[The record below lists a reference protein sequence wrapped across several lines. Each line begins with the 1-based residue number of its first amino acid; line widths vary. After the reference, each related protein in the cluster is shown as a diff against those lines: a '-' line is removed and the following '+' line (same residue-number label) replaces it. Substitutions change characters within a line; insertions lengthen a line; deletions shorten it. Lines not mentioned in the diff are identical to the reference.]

1 MTLDIARIW
10 GSMPALV
17 TPMKGGEIDLSAFEH
32 FVEWQIAEGS
42 HGLVPVGTTGE
53 SPTLTHDEHHAVIA
67 RTVAVAAGRVPVIAG
82 CGSNDTATAKAHLAR
97 AEAAG
102 ADAALLV
109 VPYYNKPSQAGL
121 IAHFT
126 ALAEATRLPIIL
138 YNIPGRS
145 VADLA
150 TATIA
155 QLAKLPNIVGI
166 KDATGNVA
174 RVSAQRAACG
184 PDFIQLSGNDDMA
197 LGFNALGG
205 CGAISVTANVAPRLC
220 AEMQA
225 AMRAGDYSAALAIN
239 DKLWPLH
246 DAMFADTSPGPAKYA
261 LAHLGLMSG
270 EVRLP
275 VIPPSEAARAAVD
288 AALSHAGLT

>member
-1 MTLDIARIW
+1 MTLDLSRIW
-10 GSMPALV
+10 GSIPALV
-17 TPMKGGEIDLSAFEH
+17 TPMRGGEIDLESFGR

-53 SPTLTHDEHHAVIA
+53 SPTLNHDEHHAVIA

-121 IAHFT
+121 LAHFT
-126 ALAEATRLPIIL
+126 SLAEATKLPIIL

-150 TATIA
+150 NDTIA
-155 QLAKLPNIVGI
+155 ALVKLPNIVGI
-166 KDATGNVA
+166 KDATGNLG

-184 PDFIQLSGNDDMA
+184 ADFIQLSGNDDMA

-205 CGAISVTANVAPRLC
+205 IGAISVTANVAPRLC
-220 AEMQA
+220 AQMQS
-225 AMRAGDYSAALAIN
+225 AMRDGNYAEALAIN
-239 DKLWPLH
+239 DRLWPLH
-246 DAMFADTSPGPAKYA
+246 DALFSDASPGPTKYA
-261 LAHLGLMSG
+261 LARLGHMAPD
-270 EVRLP
+270 VRLP
-275 VIPPSEAARAAVD
+275 IVAPSETSRAAVD
-288 AALSHAGLT
+288 AALAHAGLV

>member
-1 MTLDIARIW
+1 MTLDLSRIW

-17 TPMKGGEIDLSAFEH
+17 TPMRGGEVDVAALDR

-82 CGSNDTATAKAHLAR
+82 CGSNDTATARMHLAR

-155 QLAKLPNIVGI
+155 HLAKLPNIIGI
-166 KDATGNVA
+166 KDATGNVG

-205 CGAISVTANVAPRLC
+205 RGAISVTANVAPRLC
-220 AEMQA
+220 AQMQA
-225 AMRAGDYSAALAIN
+225 AMRDGDYATALAIN
-239 DKLWPLH
+239 DRLWPLH

-261 LAHLGLMSG
+261 LARLGMMQG

-275 VIPPSEAARAAVD
+275 IIEPSEAARAAVD
-288 AALSHAGLT
+288 AALVHAGLL

>member
-1 MTLDIARIW
+1 MTLDLSRIW

-17 TPMKGGEIDLSAFEH
+17 TPMRDGEIDFASLER

-53 SPTLTHDEHHAVIA
+53 SPTLNHDEHHAVIA

-121 IAHFT
+121 LAHFT
-126 ALAEATRLPIIL
+126 VLAGSTRLPIIL

-150 TATIA
+150 NATIA
-155 QLAKLPNIVGI
+155 ALASVPNIVGI
-166 KDATGNVA
+166 KDATGNLG

-184 PDFIQLSGNDDMA
+184 ADFIQLSGNDDMA

-205 CGAISVTANVAPRLC
+205 IGAISVTANVAPRLC
-220 AEMQA
+220 ARMQA
-225 AMRAGDYSAALAIN
+225 AMRAGDYAAALAIN
-239 DKLWPLH
+239 DRLWPLH
-246 DAMFADTSPGPAKYA
+246 DALFSDASPGPTKYA
-261 LAHLGLMSG
+261 LARLGHMAPD
-270 EVRLP
+270 VRLP
-275 VIPPSEAARAAVD
+275 IVAPSEASRAAVD
-288 AALSHAGLT
+288 AALLHAGLI

>member
-1 MTLDIARIW
+1 MTLDLSRIW

-17 TPMKGGEIDLSAFEH
+17 TPMRDGEIDFASLER

-53 SPTLTHDEHHAVIA
+53 SPTLNHDEHHAVIA

-121 IAHFT
+121 LAHFT
-126 ALAEATRLPIIL
+126 VLAESTRLPIIL

-150 TATIA
+150 NATIA
-155 QLAKLPNIVGI
+155 ALASVPNIVGI
-166 KDATGNVA
+166 KDATGNLG

-184 PDFIQLSGNDDMA
+184 ADFIQLSGNDDMA

-205 CGAISVTANVAPRLC
+205 IGAISVTANVAPRLC
-220 AEMQA
+220 AQMQA
-225 AMRAGDYSAALAIN
+225 AMRAGDYAAALAIN
-239 DKLWPLH
+239 DRLWPLH
-246 DAMFADTSPGPAKYA
+246 DALFSDASPGPTKYA
-261 LAHLGLMSG
+261 LARLGHMAPD
-270 EVRLP
+270 VRLP
-275 VIPPSEAARAAVD
+275 IVAPSEASRAAVD
-288 AALSHAGLT
+288 AALLHAGLI

>member
-1 MTLDIARIW
+1 MTLDLSRIW

-17 TPMKGGEIDLSAFEH
+17 TPMRGGEVDFASLER
-32 FVEWQIAEGS
+32 FVEWQIAQGS
-42 HGLVPVGTTGE
+42 HGVVPVGTTGE
-53 SPTLTHDEHHAVIA
+53 SPTLNHEEHHAVIA

-121 IAHFT
+121 LAHFT
-126 ALAEATRLPIIL
+126 ALAESTCLPIIL

-155 QLAKLPNIVGI
+155 QLAAVPNIVGI
-166 KDATGNVA
+166 KDATGNLG

-184 PDFIQLSGNDDMA
+184 ADFIQLSGNDDMA

-205 CGAISVTANVAPRLC
+205 IGAISVTANVAPRLC
-220 AEMQA
+220 ADMQE
-225 AMRAGDYSAALAIN
+225 AMRSGEYAAALAIN
-239 DKLWPLH
+239 DRLWPLH
-246 DAMFADTSPGPAKYA
+246 DALFSDASPGPTKYA
-261 LAHLGLMSG
+261 LARLGMMAAD
-270 EVRLP
+270 VRLP
-275 VIPPSEAARAAVD
+275 IVEPSEASRAAVD
-288 AALSHAGLT
+288 AALAHAGLI